1 MLLHVLE
8 FPDRQGRLRLFDHR
22 LLHHHFVVNALDFGC
37 QFLLLIFQH
46 GNLVIEVLY
55 LLYLAL
61 FYLRTVTCAFAHFT
75 VRDCPFGLVLD
86 FLVLDFIDIDKQG
99 LAHKVIATD
108 HEYLDFPEEIIDKLN
123 AHLLKVVFDIFVDF
137 FQVNN
142 HDSNVM
148 NHFEVHI
155 QVPQLM
161 LKFTQELNFHIGED
175 LHFVQ
180 DLIVTGVDSH

>member
-1 MLLHVLE
+1 VLH
-8 FPDRQGRLRLFDHR
+8 
-22 LLHHHFVVNALDFGC
+22 
-37 QFLLLIFQH
+37 
-46 GNLVIEVLY
+46 
-55 LLYLAL
+55 LLYFTL
-61 FYLRTVTCAFAHFT
+61 FYLRTVACAFAHFT
-75 VRDCPFGLVLD
+75 VRDRPFGLVLD

-142 HDSNVM
+142 HDSNIV

-155 QVPQLM
+155 KVPQLM
-161 LKFTQELNFHIGED
+161 LEFTEELNFHIGED

-180 DLIVTGVDSH
+180 YLIVT